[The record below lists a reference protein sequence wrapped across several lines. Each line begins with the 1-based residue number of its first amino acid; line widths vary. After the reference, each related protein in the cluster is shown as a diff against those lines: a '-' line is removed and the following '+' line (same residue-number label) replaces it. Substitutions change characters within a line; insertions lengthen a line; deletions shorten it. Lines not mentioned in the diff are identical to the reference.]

1 MSEGAP
7 RYFTLEEANT
17 ALAIIRP
24 LLSEILEIRQ
34 IILDRQSDLWPV
46 IEKSLGNGGSRTA
59 SQTVREFERFDRLVR
74 QVMATGA
81 LIKDINSGLVDFPAL
96 RDGRE
101 VYLCWKFDEDGV
113 RFWHDVD
120 SGFAGRQPW

>member
-24 LLSEILEIRQ
+24 LLREIMEIRQ

-59 SQTVREFERFDRLVR
+59 SQTVQEFERLDRLVR

>member
-24 LLSEILEIRQ
+24 LLREIMGIRQ

-59 SQTVREFERFDRLVR
+59 SQTVQEFERLDRLVR